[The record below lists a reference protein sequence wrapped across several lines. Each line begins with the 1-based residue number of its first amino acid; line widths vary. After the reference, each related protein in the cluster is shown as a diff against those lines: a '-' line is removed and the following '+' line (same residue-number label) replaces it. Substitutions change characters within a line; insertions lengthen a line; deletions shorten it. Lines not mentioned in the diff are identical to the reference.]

1 MGQQNQYDAA
11 LPERLAAEENARK
24 EERIPVVDSE
34 GKRTGA
40 TITASEAQKKQD
52 EFIEKWTPNE
62 PAIAEKAKLE
72 SLKEKAYGEK
82 ASETGATDTDKTRF
96 AEVSSL
102 IAGKAKEM
110 SEMRRAVDSDKKW
123 KGGLLSE
130 ADYQKVEDQW
140 KVLDKEYTELENK
153 LGPEEAEKAVAGRQ
167 NFEKRYFE
175 LADAMKKKASEM
187 NGLDSQDVSYREKE
201 QQWNSMRQ
209 KSFDLESKM
218 GGIPEQPKKQEKS
231 FWAKMQNAIR
241 SGFWINKIR

>member
-1 MGQQNQYDAA
+1 MHLVVKKYCVPGKW
-11 LPERLAAEENARK
+11 EVV
-24 EERIPVVDSE
+24 IP
-34 GKRTGA
+34 
-40 TITASEAQKKQD
+40 
-52 EFIEKWTPNE
+52 F
-62 PAIAEKAKLE
+62 EKA
-72 SLKEKAYGEK
+72 G
-82 ASETGATDTDKTRF
+82 
-96 AEVSSL
+96 
-102 IAGKAKEM
+102 
-110 SEMRRAVDSDKKW
+110 
-123 KGGLLSE
+123 
-130 ADYQKVEDQW
+130 
-140 KVLDKEYTELENK
+140 
-153 LGPEEAEKAVAGRQ
+153 EEAEKAVAGRQ